1 MKATRRDAKGR
12 VLRKGESYRKKQ
24 KLYVYSYTDVF
35 GRRKSVYAREL
46 TELRKKEEMLSR
58 DSMDEIDVYIAGQA
72 DLNFVFDRYINS
84 KISLR
89 KSTRSN
95 YIYTYDQYVRGLL
108 GKRLIASIK
117 YTDILYFYKELIEE
131 KGLAINTVDS
141 VNVLLNPTFAM
152 AVRDDIIRKNPVTG
166 VMAEIKKNYRSGTKR
181 EALTIEEQHAFV
193 EALNQDENAPWRPLF
208 MVMLGSGVRIG
219 EIIGLRWV
227 DVDLEGRTIDINH
240 TTTYIEDR
248 TGNGGS
254 GFVVTEPKTESGKR
268 VIPMLDE
275 VYDALL
281 EEKRMQAM
289 SGVHCTDEIDGYSG
303 FIFCNRFGNI
313 RKMSG
318 TNDALARI
326 VNDYNAREELLARR
340 EHRKA
345 VLLPHITNHILR
357 HTFCTRLCEKETNLK
372 VIQYVMGHSDIRTT
386 MDIYAEA
393 TKHTAQDSF
402 KKFSNGVNIF

>member
-1 MKATRRDAKGR
+1 MKATRRDTKGR
-12 VLRKGESYRKKQ
+12 VLKKGESYRKKQ
-24 KLYVYSYTDVF
+24 NLYVYSYTDAI

-46 TELRKKEEMLSR
+46 AELRKKEEALTK
-58 DSMDEIDVYIAGQA
+58 DSMDKIDVYIAGQA

-84 KISLR
+84 KINLR

-108 GKRLIASIK
+108 GKRHIATIK

-131 KGLAINTVDS
+131 KDLSINTVDS

-166 VMAEIKKNYRSGTKR
+166 AMTAIRKNYRGGKKR
-181 EALTIEEQHAFV
+181 RALTITEQKVFV
-193 EALNQDENAPWRPLF
+193 EALAREENAAWRPLF
-208 MVMLGSGVRIG
+208 VVMLGSGVRIG

-227 DVDLEGRTIDINH
+227 DVDMEGRTIDINH
-240 TTTYIEDR
+240 TTTFIEDR
-248 TGNGGS
+248 TGKGDS
-254 GFVVTEPKTESGKR
+254 GFIVTEPKTESGKR

-275 VYDALL
+275 VYDALV
-281 EEKRMQAM
+281 EEKKMQTLT
-289 SGVHCTDEIDGYSG
+289 GIHCTDEIDGYSG

-313 RKMSG
+313 RKLSG

-326 VNDYNAREELLARR
+326 VNDHNAREELLAKR
-340 EHRKA
+340 ERRKA
-345 VLLPHITNHILR
+345 VMLPRITNHILR
-357 HTFCTRLCEKETNLK
+357 HTFCTRLCEKETILK

-393 TKHTAQDSF
+393 TQNTAKDSF
-402 KKFSNGVNIF
+402 KKFSDGVSIF